1 MNNSLLHY
9 QTLDFCKE
17 SFTFE
22 FFLADFL
29 KNQDLQYNENRI
41 QDFAANSGS
50 IRDF

>member
-9 QTLDFCKE
+9 QTLGFCKE
-17 SFTFE
+17 SFTFQ

-41 QDFAANSGS
+41 QNFAVDSDS